1 MSKAIE
7 NLQAAY
13 QQAVT
18 GRPKVGGFPYF
29 IETLS
34 RAGITHNI
42 CSLPSC
48 QSIFITKHGNVVMP
62 GIPLLTDVADVPV
75 FNRDALLEALRTDYS
90 GKSRFSEFLHAVWNA
105 GVIRYDVDF
114 IGRTAAFYGAGNERY
129 VESYPSVEL

>member
-13 QQAVT
+13 QQAIT

-34 RAGITHNI
+34 RAGVRHNI

-48 QSIFITKHGNVVMP
+48 QSIFITKQGNVVMP
-62 GIPLLTDVADVPV
+62 GIPLVKDVTDVPV
-75 FNRDALLEALRTDYS
+75 FNRDALLTTLQKDYA
-90 GKSRFSEFLHAVWNA
+90 GNSRFSEFLLAVWNA

-114 IGRTAAFYGAGNERY
+114 IGRTASFYGAGNERH
-129 VESYPSVEL
+129 VESYPSVEM